1 MRPGHSR
8 RQQQQQH
15 SQQQLLLLLLYCC
28 VAVLVASCCRTPH
41 KWLLGLRTMD
51 CECDSECNR
60 FWAGR
65 ASLLTYIGRIAH
77 RLPPLPAPFLSPF
90 LCCLCSNL
98 TNLHAPEN
106 SIQVGEWKVARAALN
121 RLLDMEKLQPG
132 QRGRQVKQGDGER
145 GEGRRGSE
153 LAGGEMTACDW
164 RVNNAD
170 WWEHFNW
177 TELSCSEIECRQLNE
192 QRRCQEIRS
201 KKSNRS
207 QKGSLNTREA
217 NKSGQ
222 IKPIQYR

>member
-1 MRPGHSR
+1 
-8 RQQQQQH
+8 
-15 SQQQLLLLLLYCC
+15 
-28 VAVLVASCCRTPH
+28 
-41 KWLLGLRTMD
+41 MD

-121 RLLDMEKLQPG
+121 RLLDMEKLQPNG
-132 QRGRQVKQGDGER
+132 AGRSNKGKGKGKGKGE
-145 GEGRRGSE
+145 ERRGSE

-170 WWEHFNW
+170 
-177 TELSCSEIECRQLNE
+177 
-192 QRRCQEIRS
+192 
-201 KKSNRS
+201 
-207 QKGSLNTREA
+207 
-217 NKSGQ
+217 
-222 IKPIQYR
+222 